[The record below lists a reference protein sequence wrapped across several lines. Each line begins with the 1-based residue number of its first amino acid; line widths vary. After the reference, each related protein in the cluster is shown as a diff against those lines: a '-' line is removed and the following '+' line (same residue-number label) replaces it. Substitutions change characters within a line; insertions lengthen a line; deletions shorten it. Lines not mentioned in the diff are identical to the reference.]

1 MKCPEVKQ
9 VIEMSQAGGDCG
21 ELGLVTDC
29 YNLQLM
35 NQGGWMIQFLK
46 PIWKVRL
53 YLNVKFEF

>member
-1 MKCPEVKQ
+1 
-9 VIEMSQAGGDCG
+9 MSQAGGDCG